1 MLPLH
6 GSERCG
12 VGKIADSNN
21 DDRGERGTME
31 DGHVRSGHSDR
42 GSGRGK
48 FRRWSR
54 FAGSGR
60 STSSSSEQRRI
71 PGILSRRTSPFALLP
86 LPLPVAGCRL
96 PVAVAVAWRGQRRR
110 GRRRRRRSIGHERRL
125 VQRRRQRQ
133 RHRGG
138 RGRGRGAGDWRRI
151 DGCSILR
158 STSPGRHP
166 DGCHRTT
173 FEMAWGGAAN

>member
-96 PVAVAVAWRGQRRR
+96 PLPLLGGVSGVAAVVEGVEA
-110 GRRRRRRSIGHERRL
+110 S
-125 VQRRRQRQ
+125 VTS
-133 RHRGG
+133 GG
-138 RGRGRGAGDWRRI
+138 SSNVGANASDVGGDGAEAEELETGDGSMDARI
-151 DGCSILR
+151 
-158 STSPGRHP
+158 
-166 DGCHRTT
+166 
-173 FEMAWGGAAN
+173 